1 MKRESGSLYAD
12 EKYRATSAGAEP
24 RRTGCDI
31 ECKPFLEKIIG
42 RAAPHGV

>member
-1 MKRESGSLYAD
+1 MKRGSIPLSAD
-12 EKYRATSAGAEP
+12 AKYRATFAGAEP
-24 RRTGCDI
+24 HRTGCDI